1 MKNKNLIGCLTVLYL
16 FLLPFNVNAEESK
29 NSNSFFLNIG
39 VQSMSNA
46 IQSLSNSKSECVKKV
61 IIIPKYIP
69 PAALGI
75 GLNLEYKN

>member
-1 MKNKNLIGCLTVLYL
+1 
-16 FLLPFNVNAEESK
+16 
-29 NSNSFFLNIG
+29 
-39 VQSMSNA
+39 MSNA